1 MSSPEHGRTSIGSAG
16 EHRHPTGGGRFESF
30 VDAAVTRA
38 ESTLEFEDP
47 MVLKLSLMLRKVNQL
62 MTDDANR
69 QVHQAEGWTQASF
82 RVCFGLWVAGPMPP
96 HLIAATTNMSRASVS
111 AAIKKIEEDG
121 LISREPSPVDQRS
134 TVLRLTDA
142 GEQAVIRT
150 YQSHIALEHHWL
162 EPLNETE
169 RLMLFLLLRK
179 LLTGPAASE
188 GRS

>member
-1 MSSPEHGRTSIGSAG
+1 MSTPEHGRSGAGTGHSYRPQPAGS
-16 EHRHPTGGGRFESF
+16 RFESF

-38 ESTLEFEDP
+38 ESTLAFDDP
-47 MVLKLSLMLRKVNQL
+47 MVLRLSLMLRKVNQL

-96 HLIAATTNMSRASVS
+96 HQIAATTNMSRASVS
-111 AAIKKIEEDG
+111 AALKKIEEDG
-121 LISREPSPVDQRS
+121 LVSREPSPVDQRS
-134 TVLRLTDA
+134 TVLRLTEA

-150 YQSHIALEHHWL
+150 YESHIALEHHWL

-179 LLTGPAASE
+179 LLAGPAASE